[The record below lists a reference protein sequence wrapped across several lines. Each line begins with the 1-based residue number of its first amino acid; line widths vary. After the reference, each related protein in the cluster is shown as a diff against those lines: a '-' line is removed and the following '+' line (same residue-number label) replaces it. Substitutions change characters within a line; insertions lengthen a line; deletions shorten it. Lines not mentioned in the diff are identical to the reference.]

1 MALKHEVV
9 VVSLVDHSHLTFSDR
24 SFEIKTMSLRKLSCY
39 KEMPMEDTESE
50 TPNAVDINQNTV
62 EEPMGDTKSET
73 SNVVDISRNIVEVM
87 LTKVRETSHNCFEAG
102 MKLRSKVSSEVLYE
116 IRVNTNDS
124 SCSVTGENCNWSHT
138 RSHTTFRA

>member
-1 MALKHEVV
+1 
-9 VVSLVDHSHLTFSDR
+9 
-24 SFEIKTMSLRKLSCY
+24 
-39 KEMPMEDTESE
+39 MPMEDTE

-62 EEPMGDTKSET
+62 EEPIEDTKSET
-73 SNVVDISRNIVEVM
+73 SNVIDISRNIVEVM

-124 SCSVTGENCNWSHT
+124 ACSVTGENCNCSHPL
-138 RSHTTFRA
+138 SHTTLICIPYLRHY